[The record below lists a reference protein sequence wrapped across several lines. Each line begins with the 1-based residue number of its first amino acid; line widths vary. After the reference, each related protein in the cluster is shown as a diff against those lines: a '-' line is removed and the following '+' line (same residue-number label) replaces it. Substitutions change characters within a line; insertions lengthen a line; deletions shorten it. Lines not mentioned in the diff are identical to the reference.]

1 MILFIYSK
9 DGKVIAEDEL
19 CWAQPLHDD
28 MIAKGYKHT
37 ATIDAKVFVEFLCNE
52 SKDLAREVKFLIE
65 GTNHA

>member
-52 SKDLAREVKFLIE
+52 CEDLNDEIKSLIE
-65 GTNHA
+65 GINNA

>member
-28 MIAKGYKHT
+28 MIARGYKHT
-37 ATIDAKVFVEFLCNE
+37 TTINAKGFVEFLCNE
-52 SKDLAREVKFLIE
+52 SENLGSEVKFLIE
-65 GTNHA
+65 GNE